1 VTVLL
6 DTNLPNRLHRGK
18 VRDTYDLGDRLL
30 MVATD
35 RVSAF
40 DVVMREGIPDKGKV
54 LTLLSAFWF
63 ERTAAIQPSH
73 YIAVV
78 RDTGWPYAEALRVLV
93 EPVPPELVDRAMIV
107 HKAQRIDIEC
117 VARGYLAGSGW
128 EQYRETGA
136 ICGVPLPPG
145 LRESEALPEPIF
157 TPTTKAEAGH
167 DLPLTFDDVVQ
178 RVGGERAEQLRDRTL
193 ALYRFAA
200 NYALQRGII
209 IADTKFEFG
218 LLGDDLILIDE
229 ALTPDSSRFWPADQY
244 APGRAQPSFDK
255 QPLRD
260 WLAATGWN
268 REPPPPSLPDDVIAA
283 MADRYREAYRRLT
296 GEEIE
301 RVGRESHR

>member
-1 VTVLL
+1 MTVLL
-6 DTNLPNRLHRGK
+6 ETFLPNRLHRGK

-30 MVATD
+30 IVATD

-63 ERTAAIQPSH
+63 ERTAAIQPNH
-73 YIAVV
+73 FIAVV
-78 RDTGWPYAEALRVLV
+78 RETGWPYAEALRELA
-93 EPVPPELVDRAMIV
+93 EPIPDELVDRAMIV
-107 HKAQRIDIEC
+107 LKAERINVEC

-136 ICGVPLPPG
+136 VCGVPLPPG

-157 TPTTKAEAGH
+157 TPTTKAETGH
-167 DLPLTFDDVVQ
+167 DLPMTFDELVAQ
-178 RVGGERAEQLRDRTL
+178 VGGALAEQLRDRTL

-200 NYALQRGII
+200 DYALQRGII

-218 LLGDDLILIDE
+218 RYRDQLIVIDE
-229 ALTPDSSRFWPADQY
+229 LLTPDSSRFWPADQY
-244 APGRAQPSFDK
+244 RPGRPQPSFDK

-260 WLAATGWN
+260 WLAASGWN
-268 REPPPPSLPDDVIAA
+268 REPPPPPLPDEVIAA
-283 MADRYREAYRRLT
+283 MAARYREAYRRLT

-301 RVGRESHR
+301 RVAR

>member
-1 VTVLL
+1 MTVLL
-6 DTNLPNRLHRGK
+6 ETHLPNRLHRGK

-30 MVATD
+30 IVATD

-78 RDTGWPYAEALRVLV
+78 RDTGWPYAEALRDLV

-107 HKAQRIDIEC
+107 HKATRIDVEC

-128 EQYRETGA
+128 EQYRETGT
-136 ICGVPLPPG
+136 ICGVRLPPG

-157 TPTTKAEAGH
+157 TPTSKAESGH
-167 DLPLTFDDVVQ
+167 DEPMTFDDLVRQ
-178 RVGGERAEQLRDRTL
+178 VGADRAEELRDRTL
-193 ALYRFAA
+193 ALYWYAA
-200 NYALQRGII
+200 EYARGRGII

-218 LLGDDLILIDE
+218 LLHGELILIDE

-244 APGRAQPSFDK
+244 QPGRPQPSFDK

-268 REPPPPSLPDDVIAA
+268 REPPPAGVAG
-283 MADRYREAYRRLT
+283 RGRR
-296 GEEIE
+296 
-301 RVGRESHR
+301 RNGRPLS